1 MFTFFANKQ
10 LIFKNQFFL
19 DNNNNVNI
27 NNFNEVVRSIDDRD
41 FLELI
46 FGVDSFKNG
55 KWLDEFHNS
64 NLKCAAEEE
73 SVWEVFEKVNNDV
86 LFEIEQIIRKNPGC
100 TQFVKCELSYF
111 VPKSIKK

>member
-1 MFTFFANKQ
+1 M
-10 LIFKNQFFL
+10 ISRFFL

-27 NNFNEVVRSIDDRD
+27 NNFNEAVRSIDDQD

-64 NLKCAAEEE
+64 NLKCAADQE

-86 LFEIEQIIRKNPGC
+86 LFELEQIIRKNPGC
-100 TQFVKCELSYF
+100 SQFVKCELSYY